1 MKKKVL
7 VLAGAPGS
15 GKGTF
20 KEKIT
25 ENWDFTG
32 YPYEVIE
39 MSTLLKGSKEFQK
52 IIASGALVNDED
64 VINIVKKPI
73 EEALHFIILDG
84 FPRTIKQADFLLSL
98 PKLDLIVVKMEA
110 DDKDIIKRV
119 KGRRVCPKCSASYS
133 TIKEELMPRTTGICD
148 KCGTELIIRSDD
160 AKIETRLETYRKE
173 TEPTIKYL
181 KDKGLPYYEVDS
193 NNILYDG
200 FVQNFLFEIGM

>member
-73 EEALHFIILDG
+73 EEALNFVILDG
-84 FPRTIKQADFLLSL
+84 FPRTIKQADFLLGL
-98 PKLDLIVVKMEA
+98 PDLELIVVKMEA

-133 TIKEELMPRTTGICD
+133 TIKEELMPRTPGICD
-148 KCGTELIIRSDD
+148 KR
-160 AKIETRLETYRKE
+160 
-173 TEPTIKYL
+173 
-181 KDKGLPYYEVDS
+181 
-193 NNILYDG
+193 
-200 FVQNFLFEIGM
+200 F